1 MFLRP
6 TSPLVDRSSLFLRFI
21 TLGAAALGAVALAGT
36 ACSDSK
42 RSSTPAV
49 TESGTPGAS
58 GASAA
63 GDNGTAPGSS
73 TPGGVETS
81 AANPGNS
88 APGGNSEETGA
99 GNGTPL
105 DNGSG
110 KTPGGGAAPSGP
122 AQTASGGSGGGAP
135 PASGFTPDATKDCG
149 VPANPQ
155 VPNLQLTQVV
165 TGLTRPV
172 YLTQPRGETDRMFV
186 VEKVGRVRIVR
197 NGVVADQPFV
207 DVSANVTERFEE
219 LGLIGLAFHPKYS
232 ENGRFYIYYSTLRN
246 NTVFNELV
254 EYKVSSDNPDVAD
267 PASARVLLEVQKPQ
281 DNHNGGDL
289 EFGPDG
295 FMYVGVGDGGGAGD
309 QHGTAGNGQNLGAL
323 LGKILRIDVDG
334 TGAGPNGAYGIPA
347 GNLQQAGALPEIW
360 SYGLR
365 NPWRYSFDP
374 CTGDMYIGDV
384 GQDTVEEIDY
394 EPVNTPGRNYGWRL
408 MEANNCFNPNNGCN
422 AQTQNITLPV
432 ASYTHAALGQS
443 VTGGYVYRGSAIP
456 DLRGTYLYSDY
467 ESKRIFALRMSNGS
481 VAQAQTEI
489 TANINADGNVK
500 GIGSFA
506 QNNAGDLFAIEFA
519 GRIFRIDPR

>member
-1 MFLRP
+1 VGSNQAAGGTGADGAAP
-6 TSPLVDRSSLFLRFI
+6 AAPASGNTDSPASNPGTSP
-21 TLGAAALGAVALAGT
+21 
-36 ACSDSK
+36 
-42 RSSTPAV
+42 
-49 TESGTPGAS
+49 
-58 GASAA
+58 AA
-63 GDNGTAPGSS
+63 GNG
-73 TPGGVETS
+73 
-81 AANPGNS
+81 
-88 APGGNSEETGA
+88 EEATG

-105 DNGSG
+105 DNGPAKS
-110 KTPGGGAAPSGP
+110 PGGGTEPSGP
-122 AQTASGGSGGGAP
+122 DQTASGGSGSGTAP
-135 PASGFTPDATKDCG
+135 AGSFTPDPTKDCG

-155 VPNLQLTQVV
+155 VPNLKLTQVLD
-165 TGLTRPV
+165 GLTRPV

-186 VEKVGRVRIVR
+186 VEKVGRVRVVR
-197 NGVVADQPFV
+197 NGAVAAQPFV

-219 LGLIGLAFHPKYS
+219 LGLLSVAFHPKYS

-246 NTVFNELV
+246 NTVFNELF

-267 PASARVLLEVQKPQ
+267 PASARLLLEFQKPQ

-295 FMYVGVGDGGGAGD
+295 FLYIGVGDGGGAGD
-309 QHGTAGNGQNLGAL
+309 QHGATGNGQNLGVL

-374 CTGDMYIGDV
+374 CTGDMYIGEV
-384 GQDTVEEIDY
+384 GQDNVEEIDY

-408 MEANNCFNPNNGCN
+408 MEGNNCFNPNNGCN
-422 AQTQNITLPV
+422 AQTQNIIPPV
-432 ASYTHAALGQS
+432 ATYTHATLGQS
-443 VTGGYVYRGSAIP
+443 VTGGYIYRGSAIP

-467 ESKRIFALRMSNGS
+467 ESKRIFALRMSNGK

-489 TANINADGNVK
+489 STNINADGNVL